1 VVISWEPL
9 INEASQRFGVPA
21 DLIMA
26 TMRVESGGRRGAVS
40 PKGAAG
46 LMQLMLPTYQEM
58 AGKHALGPDRFD
70 PRNNVMA
77 GTAYLRQNYDQFG
90 DWTTALAAY
99 NAGPGRVGRVNAGT
113 STMPQETTDYT
124 NNPAL
129 KSVLAQY
136 EPNKRADMPPF
147 SGATRNPTGSDLNW
161 WDGGLLNPGTVN
173 WNDGLGI
180 LSNAGQTPGQP
191 PRTEP
196 TTDTTQTERLDV
208 SGRINEMLQQLAQPY
223 DAGPRLTPGQYQLAG
238 AGGAVGKLAGVHN
251 RRVGIGELLG
261 ALGGGLTGG
270 TELARKAG
278 HDERAQ
284 QFGELANITKLQ
296 GYQRSEAAAENKIR
310 AARAYADE
318 LDRSGDPQ
326 KMQLAAALRLDPTN
340 IDEIIKAQAGKIWER
355 SQPAT
360 NINLNTAENKG
371 AIALTEGRVKRYE
384 DIRLKGENSNRML
397 NKLGQLEEV
406 LNEIGTTGPATPT
419 ISKLIGWAR
428 QAGIP
433 TEQVN
438 DFYKTWT
445 GEGLADP
452 AKVDLATKLI
462 QDFVTSSIKTLG
474 ANPTD
479 TDLATLQQANPS
491 ITNQAEANRY
501 IIQHS
506 LRPQFEYDRDLW
518 NHVRGLDRQDQTLDT
533 LETKVYDFEQRRM
546 EERRAQEERD
556 RRAAPTQRA
565 VISAGSRRSE
575 GDPPPPGMT
584 PPEPGAL
591 WNQKLGAWL
600 KPDPDRPGKWLRL
613 N

>member
-1 VVISWEPL
+1 MSWEPL
-9 INEASQRFGVPA
+9 IDEASRRFGVPQ
-21 DLIMA
+21 DIITSVMGI
-26 TMRVESGGRRGAVS
+26 ESGGRRGAVS
-40 PKGAAG
+40 PKGASG
-46 LMQLMLPTYQEM
+46 LMQVMPATYTEL
-58 AGKHALGPDRFD
+58 AGRYGLGPDRFE
-70 PRNNVMA
+70 PRNNVTA
-77 GTAYLRQNYDQFG
+77 GTAYLRENYDQFG
-90 DWTTALAAY
+90 NWPDAVRAY
-99 NAGPGRVGRVNAGT
+99 NAGPGRLQRVKAGA
-113 STMPQETTDYT
+113 SDLPQETTDYVNT
-124 NNPAL
+124 PAL
-129 KSVLAQY
+129 KNVLAQFGQ
-136 EPNKRADMPPF
+136 NKRADMPPF

-161 WDGGLLNPGTVN
+161 WGGGLLSDQAPLGRYPGTVN
-173 WNDGLGI
+173 WNDGLGL
-180 LSNAGQTPGQP
+180 LSNAGQTPSQP

-196 TTDTTQTERLDV
+196 TTDTTQTQRLDV
-208 SGRINEMLQQLAQPY
+208 SGRINELLQQMAQPY

-278 HDERAQ
+278 HDERTQ
-284 QFGELANITKLQ
+284 QFGELANMAKLQ
-296 GYQRSEAAAENKIR
+296 GYQRDQAAAQNKIR
-310 AARAYADE
+310 AALAYADE
-318 LDRSGDPQ
+318 LEKSGDPQ
-326 KMQLAAALRLDPTN
+326 KRQIAAALRLDPTN
-340 IDEIIKAQAGKIWER
+340 IDEIIKAQAGKIWEK

-565 VISAGSRRSE
+565 VT

-591 WNQKLGAWL
+591 WNEKYKKWV
-600 KPDPDRPGKWLRL
+600 KPDPNRPGQWLGL
-613 N
+613 D

>member
-1 VVISWEPL
+1 MSWEPL
-9 INEASQRFGVPA
+9 IDEASRRFGVPQ
-21 DLIMA
+21 DIITSVMGI
-26 TMRVESGGRRGAVS
+26 ESGGRRGAVS
-40 PKGAAG
+40 PKGASG
-46 LMQLMLPTYQEM
+46 LMQVMPATYTEL
-58 AGKHALGPDRFD
+58 AGRYGLGPDRFE
-70 PRNNVMA
+70 PRNNVTA
-77 GTAYLRQNYDQFG
+77 GTAYLRENYDQFG
-90 DWTTALAAY
+90 NWPDAVRAY
-99 NAGPGRVGRVNAGT
+99 NAGPGRLQRVKAGA
-113 STMPQETTDYT
+113 SALPQETTDYVNT
-124 NNPAL
+124 PAL
-129 KSVLAQY
+129 KNVLAQFGQ
-136 EPNKRADMPPF
+136 NKRADMPLF
-147 SGATRNPTGSDLNW
+147 SGATRGATDTDLDWWGS
-161 WDGGLLNPGTVN
+161 GLLNPGTVN
-173 WNDGLGI
+173 WNDGLGL
-180 LSNAGQTPGQP
+180 LSNAGQTPSQP

-196 TTDTTQTERLDV
+196 TTDTTQTQRLDV
-208 SGRINEMLQQLAQPY
+208 SGRINELLQQMAQPY

-278 HDERAQ
+278 QEERAQ
-284 QFGELANITKLQ
+284 QFNELGNMAKLQ
-296 GYQRSEAAAENKIR
+296 GYQRGEAASANKIK
-310 AARAYADE
+310 AAMAYADE
-318 LDRSGDPQ
+318 LERSGDPQ
-326 KMQLAAALRLDPTN
+326 KRQLAAALRLDPSN
-340 IDEIIKAQAGKIWER
+340 IDEIVKAQAGKVWER

-556 RRAAPTQRA
+556 RRQPPTQRA
-565 VISAGSRRSE
+565 VT
-575 GDPPPPGMT
+575 GDPPPPGAT